1 MSDRYIAVTGPDE
14 HGRFVAIHP
23 SGMRRPFIYEED
35 LQALEQHWG
44 IDEARGDALLRVV
57 PKPPKE

>member
-1 MSDRYIAVTGPDE
+1 MSDKYIAVQAE
-14 HGRFVAIHP
+14 HGKFVAIHHP

-35 LQALEQHWG
+35 LQALEQQWG